1 MTTNAPFL
9 ILLGTWLFLL
19 ETIFPLFS
27 ASLSL
32 GLTQAET
39 DVLSNSS
46 NKNSYTNICLAYASK
61 ALCDLHALTHLILK
75 QSYKVDTITRVHAK
89 TGIDNVEW
97 WIWSQIQSLA
107 LDCS

>member
-1 MTTNAPFL
+1 MDPCSLTTNAPFL

-19 ETIFPLFS
+19 ITIFPLLS

-46 NKNSYTNICLAYASK
+46 NKNSYTNICLVYGST
-61 ALCDLHALTHLILK
+61 ALCDLHALIHLILK
-75 QSYKVDTITRVHAK
+75 QSYKVDAITRVHAK
-89 TGIDNVEW
+89 TGTENVEW
-97 WIWSQIQSLA
+97 
-107 LDCS
+107 